1 MNTFYDYA
9 REALTLGLHV
19 FPLGVRSKHPIPG
32 THGFK
37 DSSAEPERARL
48 WWAANPNFNIGI
60 DCGAS
65 GIAVVDIDAGL
76 ASKEEF
82 DTWLAGSGLP
92 PTYTVHTGRRSS
104 YGVQM
109 YFRGEMRS
117 SGSKKFS
124 LNGCTGEV
132 KAVGGYVVG
141 AGSVH
146 PDSGERYEI
155 INDVAFAE
163 LPELVRAAVAKT
175 AVNVSVKL
183 PSAANATQT
192 GAGKIPSGSWH
203 NLLVSWAGICFNAG
217 VTDPEE
223 LYRAL
228 KLYARSNFDLD
239 ETPLDEAK
247 VKAIA
252 LNCAA
257 SFQPAP
263 PTGVSED
270 WEPITPTGPQEQDH
284 QPVNHT
290 RALVSAKQPKLF
302 NFTDAGNMER
312 LVYWYGDGFK
322 YCPQR
327 SWYIWDGKRW
337 AADAIGKV
345 QQAAISTVRAI
356 PGLEIPLAL
365 AELDPS
371 GENFSEIQDATIA
384 RIKQFAKSS
393 ESKKSLDA
401 MKGLSKSATG
411 LAANITEFDRDN
423 WKFNCQNMTLGLYQ
437 REQHPHR
444 PADMI
449 TSVSPVN
456 YDPAA
461 TCPLWDKFLL
471 EIMQGNADNIAFLQ
485 RAAGYSLTGSAAEQ
499 CMFVLWGNGDNGK
512 STFLEVLQYIV
523 GDYGSAATMG
533 MFLDTDYDA
542 IPNELAGLAGIR
554 FVSASESK
562 EGRRLDE
569 AKIKVITGSDT
580 IKARFLHREFFNF
593 RPEFKIWLSTNHR
606 PAIRGTDDG
615 IWRRIRL
622 VPFTWQVPKGKKD
635 KRLRGKLIAEASGI
649 LNWMIR
655 GLEDYRLGD
664 ANGDGLRESVDVVEA
679 TRSYRCDE
687 NWIAQFLE
695 AETEPG
701 NSFSVQAKDMYA
713 RYKTWASNGG
723 ERVLSGIVVNR
734 AMDAA
739 GIKSDKPNGKKMYLG
754 IRLRLVGSGDT
765 LGDAPEM

>member
-1 MNTFYDYA
+1 
-9 REALTLGLHV
+9 
-19 FPLGVRSKHPIPG
+19 
-32 THGFK
+32 
-37 DSSAEPERARL
+37 
-48 WWAANPNFNIGI
+48 
-60 DCGAS
+60 
-65 GIAVVDIDAGL
+65 
-76 ASKEEF
+76 
-82 DTWLAGSGLP
+82 
-92 PTYTVHTGRRSS
+92 
-104 YGVQM
+104 
-109 YFRGEMRS
+109 
-117 SGSKKFS
+117 
-124 LNGCTGEV
+124 
-132 KAVGGYVVG
+132 
-141 AGSVH
+141 
-146 PDSGERYEI
+146 
-155 INDVAFAE
+155 
-163 LPELVRAAVAKT
+163 
-175 AVNVSVKL
+175 
-183 PSAANATQT
+183 
-192 GAGKIPSGSWH
+192 
-203 NLLVSWAGICFNAG
+203 
-217 VTDPEE
+217 
-223 LYRAL
+223 
-228 KLYARSNFDLD
+228 
-239 ETPLDEAK
+239 
-247 VKAIA
+247 
-252 LNCAA
+252 
-257 SFQPAP
+257 
-263 PTGVSED
+263 
-270 WEPITPTGPQEQDH
+270 
-284 QPVNHT
+284 
-290 RALVSAKQPKLF
+290 
-302 NFTDAGNMER
+302 
-312 LVYWYGDGFK
+312 
-322 YCPQR
+322 
-327 SWYIWDGKRW
+327 
-337 AADAIGKV
+337 
-345 QQAAISTVRAI
+345 
-356 PGLEIPLAL
+356 
-365 AELDPS
+365 
-371 GENFSEIQDATIA
+371 
-384 RIKQFAKSS
+384 
-393 ESKKSLDA
+393 
-401 MKGLSKSATG
+401 
-411 LAANITEFDRDN
+411 
-423 WKFNCQNMTLGLYQ
+423 
-437 REQHPHR
+437 
-444 PADMI
+444 MI